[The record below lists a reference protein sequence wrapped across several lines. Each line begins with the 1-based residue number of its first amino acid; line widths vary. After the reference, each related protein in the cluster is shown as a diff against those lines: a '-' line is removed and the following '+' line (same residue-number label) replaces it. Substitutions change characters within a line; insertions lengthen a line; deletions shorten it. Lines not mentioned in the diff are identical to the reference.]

1 MFRGFAETFRRYAVV
16 PMSTIAFPQS
26 PQPPRYTFR
35 HLRAG
40 TFKLDGGSMFGLIP
54 RSVWSKT
61 VPTDDKGRIT
71 VAHNC
76 LLLERPCH
84 SEPVPPA
91 GCADPLAHLPKRI
104 LIEAG
109 SGDKLEPK
117 MREVFDL
124 ELNPVGH
131 ANAGRP
137 RAIHDCLAEIQVTPE
152 SIDAAV
158 ITHLHFDHAG
168 GLTRLARGGAGER
181 PTWPVPPNND
191 GGGGSSQTAGCVPT
205 FPNARIYIQQREW
218 NDAIANRSV
227 MTKTYY
233 PDHLFPI
240 ADKVHLIDSP
250 RPFPTGLTPDRDDLP
265 RTTIEMRE
273 TDPFAHL
280 ISNPQSAIPNPQSGL
295 TVFLTPGH
303 TWGQQAI
310 KFTEPDAPA
319 GKGRT
324 IVFTPDVLPTV
335 HHAGAAYN
343 LAYDVEP
350 YTSTLTRRWLLTE
363 AAARDWVLFLDH
375 EPGHPLVRVRANTK
389 GWFDLI
395 SEPF

>member
-1 MFRGFAETFRRYAVV
+1 MN
-16 PMSTIAFPQS
+16 IAPQA
-26 PQPPRYTFR
+26 PRYSLTL
-35 HLRAG
+35 LRAG
-40 TFKLDGGSMFGLIP
+40 TFKLDGGSMFGIIP
-54 RSVWSKT
+54 RVVWSKSC
-61 VPTDDKGRIT
+61 PHDDKGRIT

-76 LLLERPCH
+76 LLLERQ
-84 SEPVPPA
+84 
-91 GCADPLAHLPKRI
+91 GGDDRLPRRV

-117 MREVFDL
+117 MRDVFDL
-124 ELNPVGH
+124 ELNPAGH

-137 RAIHDCLAEIQVTPE
+137 RAIHDCLAEINITPE
-152 SIDAAV
+152 SIDAAIV
-158 ITHLHFDHAG
+158 THLHFDHAG
-168 GLTRLARGGAGER
+168 GLTRLARQGEK

-191 GGGGSSQTAGCVPT
+191 GGGGSSQTGGCVPT
-205 FPNARIYIQQREW
+205 FPNARIYVQQREW
-218 NDAIANRSV
+218 NDAVANRST

-240 ADKVHLIDSP
+240 ADKVHGIDSP
-250 RPFPTGLTPDRDDLP
+250 RPFPTNFTADRDDLP
-265 RTTIEMRE
+265 RTTVEMRE

-280 ISNPQSAIPNPQSGL
+280 LPSSLPTSHLPLPTSGL
-295 TVFLTPGH
+295 SVFLAPGH

-310 KFTEPDAPA
+310 KFTEPDSPA

-324 IVFTPDVLPTV
+324 IVFTPDVLPTI
-335 HHAGAAYN
+335 HHIGAAYN

-363 AAARDWVLFLDH
+363 AAARDWVLCLDH
-375 EPGHPLVRVRANTK
+375 EPGHPLVRVRANAK

-395 SEPF
+395 PEPF